1 MSFLIFQEQAGDKL
15 KLVAD
20 IDEVET
26 ATEAVDALVDALP
39 KFGGEDFVVFD
50 SEAREEVTAGQPIVR
65 SVSKGGARKAAA
77 PKAAASKPTRTRTTR
92 KPAAAKSTPAKRTT
106 RKPAA
111 AKPAAKPAPK
121 KPAAKPAPKART
133 TAKKPTAKP
142 ASLKTK
148 ATAGKKRGSKLK
160 VNAASAE

>member
-1 MSFLIFQEQAGDKL
+1 MSFLVFQEQAGDKL
-15 KLVAD
+15 KLIAD

-26 ATEAVDALVDALP
+26 ATEAVDALVDSLP

-50 SEAREEVTAGQPIVR
+50 RESREEVTAGQPIVR
-65 SVSKGGARKAAA
+65 SVSKGGTRKVAA

-92 KPAAAKSTPAKRTT
+92 KPAAAKATTTKRTT

-111 AKPAAKPAPK
+111 KPATTK
-121 KPAAKPAPKART
+121 KPAAKLAATKSRT
-133 TAKKPTAKP
+133 TAKKPAAKP

-148 ATAGKKRGSKLK
+148 ATAGKKRGSKMK